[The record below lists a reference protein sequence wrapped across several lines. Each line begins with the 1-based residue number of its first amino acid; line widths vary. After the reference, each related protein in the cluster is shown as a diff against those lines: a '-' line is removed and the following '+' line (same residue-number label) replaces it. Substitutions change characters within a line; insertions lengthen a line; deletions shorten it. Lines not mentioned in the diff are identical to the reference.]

1 MPLSLPLKTISPER
15 FAKFG
20 DVLDWQDDFGQ
31 EGFHIVTRAEDPT
44 GWRLAVLL
52 VKHDHIDRLEC
63 HPTSKE
69 SFEPVSGVAVLCVAP
84 PEEPSAVEAFLLDKA
99 IVLNKGVWHDVF
111 ALSDEALI
119 KIAENLDVTGEFYTF
134 DGPVQV
140 MVVGD

>member
-1 MPLSLPLKTISPER
+1 MSLSLPLQPITPER

-20 DVLDWQDDFGQ
+20 DVLDWQNDFGE
-31 EGFHIVTRAEDPT
+31 EGFHIITRAEDPI

-52 VKHDHIDRLEC
+52 VKHDHITRLER

-69 SFEPVSGVAVLCVAP
+69 SFEPVSGVAVLCLAP
-84 PEEPSAVEAFLLDKA
+84 PEDPTAVEAFLLDKA

-119 KIAENLDVTGEFYTF
+119 KIAENLTVTGEFHEF
-134 DGPVQV
+134 DAPVKV
-140 MVVGD
+140 MVTGG